1 MKTQEQFQRDF
12 ALQVKGVA
20 ESIEEAA
27 CEDYDGLAEYFDDCL
42 DVDFIVSG
50 RLEYR
55 GAKILLA
62 CGGPNIYLDTRE
74 GCVKGYWG
82 AGCYAE
88 SYLHRGAVDAVD
100 EYFEEQFNC
109 LRESY

>member
-1 MKTQEQFQRDF
+1 MSGDF
-12 ALQVKGVA
+12 RHV
-20 ESIEEAA
+20 
-27 CEDYDGLAEYFDDCL
+27 
-42 DVDFIVSG
+42 G
-50 RLEYR
+50 RICNPVVYLE
-55 GAKILLA
+55 KILLA

-100 EYFEEQFNC
+100 EYFEEQFNY